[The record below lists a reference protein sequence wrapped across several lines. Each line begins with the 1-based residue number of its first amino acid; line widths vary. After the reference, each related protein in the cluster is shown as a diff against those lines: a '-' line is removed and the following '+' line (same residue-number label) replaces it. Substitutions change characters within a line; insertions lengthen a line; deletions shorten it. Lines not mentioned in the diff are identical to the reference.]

1 MKITAPYVGH
11 LWMPLRTLA
20 AKTDLELIEPPP
32 PSRRTISL
40 GVSYSPEWLCFPFKV
55 VLGSFLEA
63 IERGADTVLMA
74 EGPQLCRLGYYSR
87 LYEQI
92 LHENGHPEVRVL
104 TLNWQ
109 GEQIFALGKFLR
121 SILGEKISWPEIV
134 TLIKH
139 GLQQFILIE
148 DVEQRVQH
156 LRPRARNW
164 RDVERIWETAEAR
177 VTAALTGRDLKQVR
191 RDLFAELD
199 AVPLNPQAEPL
210 RVGILGEF
218 ILAMDPIQ
226 NFDLEKELGQRGV
239 EVHRYSWVASWA
251 KIWLF
256 MEMLGLS
263 HGKEVNQAAAPYLKR
278 DVSGEGLHTIGKT
291 VLMSQEGYDGICHL
305 QPFTC
310 LPEVVA
316 QNILPRVV
324 KDHDIPVLEMIID
337 EQTARTGLLTRLEAF
352 VDLMARRR
360 VLRRR
365 GGKP

>member
-11 LWMPLRTLA
+11 LWMPLRMLG
-20 AKTDLELIEPPP
+20 AKTGLELIEPPP

-55 VLGSFLEA
+55 ILGNFLEA

-109 GEQIFALGKFLR
+109 DEQIVALAKFLR
-121 SILGEKISWPEIV
+121 TILGEKISWREIV
-134 TLIKH
+134 SLIKH
-139 GLQQFILIE
+139 GLQQYILIE
-148 DVEQRVQH
+148 EVEQRVQS

-164 RDVERIWETAEAR
+164 LDVEAIWDKAEAR
-177 VTAALTGRDLKQVR
+177 VAAALTGRDLQQVR

-199 AVPLNPQAEPL
+199 TVRLDPQADPL

-218 ILAMDPIQ
+218 ILAMDPFQ
-226 NFDLEKELGQRGV
+226 NLDLEKELGQRGV
-239 EVHRYSWVASWA
+239 EVHRCSWVAGWA

-256 MEMLGLS
+256 MQMLGLS
-263 HGKEVNQAAAPYLKR
+263 HGKEVKQAAAPYLKR
-278 DVSGEGLHTIGKT
+278 DVSGEGLQTIGET
-291 VLMSQEGYDGICHL
+291 VLMSQDGYDGICHL

-324 KDHDIPVLEMIID
+324 KDHNIPVLEIIID

-360 VLRRR
+360 AIRRR
-365 GGKP
+365 GDRQ